1 MKIKTEFLQK
11 TSKLDLKVQKKLTLL
26 AVALRKK
33 QESLIQMFP
42 TKRQDQNWN
51 RWYSKVFKNQT
62 EEHLVN
68 LCKSNKFETQVILP
82 HSLHSYNNELAR
94 ILFPVQSMGKI
105 KLKMTC
111 NRVAADGCICI
122 EILIINVCCVSQS
135 VIYQVLYVSARWCVF

>member
-1 MKIKTEFLQK
+1 
-11 TSKLDLKVQKKLTLL
+11 
-26 AVALRKK
+26 
-33 QESLIQMFP
+33 MFP

-105 KLKMTC
+105 KFKMTC

-135 VIYQVLYVSARWCVF
+135 VIYQVLYVSARWCFFKKKV